1 MASQLYCFNTVSQKS
16 NDHLTILWGWF
27 SCWVVIFLAKVLYCN
42 CNYIYLLRSL
52 KNSYQDQKYGYI
64 PSLISK
70 RANLKTGV
78 LRKQSTPNFD
88 TLGVRNVRF
97 SENLACF
104 VFLKHPFLDSS
115 PFRLITDDTWL
126 CIHDGVTTE
135 EKVDCDLKKNK
146 ALKATDLSSENNKLK

>member
-1 MASQLYCFNTVSQKS
+1 MASQLYWFNTVSQKS

-70 RANLKTGV
+70 KANLKTGV
-78 LRKQSTPNFD
+78 LRKQSTPNFPKRR
-88 TLGVRNVRF
+88 TLLTPWYAGGKKCSFFGKFGVLRF
-97 SENLACF
+97 LETP
-104 VFLKHPFLDSS
+104 VFRFFALS
-115 PFRLITDDTWL
+115 PYYQRYMVMYTWWCHYRGKGGL
-126 CIHDGVTTE
+126 W
-135 EKVDCDLKKNK
+135 
-146 ALKATDLSSENNKLK
+146 S